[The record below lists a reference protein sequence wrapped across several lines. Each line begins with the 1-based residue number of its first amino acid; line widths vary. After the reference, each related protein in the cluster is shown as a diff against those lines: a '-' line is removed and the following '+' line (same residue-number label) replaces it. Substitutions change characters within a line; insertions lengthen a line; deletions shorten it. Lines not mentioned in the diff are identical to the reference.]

1 MANLRIKM
9 TSIRLQSNSNLGSEN
24 NNEEKVEQS
33 HNYAP
38 IEMTDVWEVYG
49 RQMEM
54 GKKEEK
60 TSLDR
65 ENRKK
70 FADVKEGGKKVTFMV
85 EEKKEGTNS
94 PSSGNNKATG
104 RREEKASWAMKKSVP
119 LLVPGLA

>member
-1 MANLRIKM
+1 M
-9 TSIRLQSNSNLGSEN
+9 
-24 NNEEKVEQS
+24 EQS

-49 RQMEM
+49 RQMEK
-54 GKKEEK
+54 GKQEEK

-70 FADVKEGGKKVTFMV
+70 SAVVKEGGKKVTFMV

>member
-1 MANLRIKM
+1 M
-9 TSIRLQSNSNLGSEN
+9 
-24 NNEEKVEQS
+24 EQS

-70 FADVKEGGKKVTFMV
+70 SADVKEGGKKVTFMV
-85 EEKKEGTNS
+85 EEKKEGTNL
-94 PSSGNNKATG
+94 PSSGNNKGTG
-104 RREEKASWAMKKSVP
+104 RREEKAPWAMKKSVP

>member
-1 MANLRIKM
+1 M

-65 ENRKK
+65 ENRRKS
-70 FADVKEGGKKVTFMV
+70 ADVKEGGKKVTFMV